1 MTLRP
6 PAPPWNPRSGR
17 GTGAAV
23 GAVGEDR
30 GPTERV
36 ASTGSISSAEWTVQ
50 GFGVPCRWRHQ
61 GQRRWRGSRAR
72 RQVRARAV
80 ERVLVVVCH
89 ERGSGVS
96 TTLMSANSVGS
107 LIRIVS
113 EAASVKGPGCEGIFL
128 VRPDLRDALSG
139 EEGLQGVESPESR
152 PESHEGHQCELGAMM
167 APGVPESLVMAE
179 LSCWI
184 CLKEL
189 QRLRT
194 RIVCSESQ
202 PFLFCSKAL
211 STQSTHGGERLV
223 DRKRLMRNPRVR
235 IYRQFGTLGFQIGV
249 L

>member
-30 GPTERV
+30 GQTERV

-96 TTLMSANSVGS
+96 TTLMSSNSVGS

-113 EAASVKGPGCEGIFL
+113 EAASVKGAKEFSSSVGL
-128 VRPDLRDALSG
+128 RPDLRDALSG
-139 EEGLQGVESPESR
+139 EEGLRGVESPESR
-152 PESHEGHQCELGAMM
+152 PESHEGHQCELG
-167 APGVPESLVMAE
+167 
-179 LSCWI
+179 CWGND
-184 CLKEL
+184 CA
-189 QRLRT
+189 RSSG
-194 RIVCSESQ
+194 IVG
-202 PFLFCSKAL
+202 
-211 STQSTHGGERLV
+211 HGG
-223 DRKRLMRNPRVR
+223 
-235 IYRQFGTLGFQIGV
+235 T
-249 L
+249 

>member
-61 GQRRWRGSRAR
+61 GQRPWRGSRAR

-96 TTLMSANSVGS
+96 TMLMSANSVGS

-113 EAASVKGPGCEGIFL
+113 EAASVKGAKEIPSSVPICGTPFPGRRVFEEL
-128 VRPDLRDALSG
+128 KVLNPVR
-139 EEGLQGVESPESR
+139 SPTKGTSANWVA
-152 PESHEGHQCELGAMM
+152 GAMI
-167 APGVPESLVMAE
+167 APGVPESRSRWNSV
-179 LSCWI
+179 
-184 CLKEL
+184 
-189 QRLRT
+189 
-194 RIVCSESQ
+194 V
-202 PFLFCSKAL
+202 
-211 STQSTHGGERLV
+211 
-223 DRKRLMRNPRVR
+223 
-235 IYRQFGTLGFQIGV
+235 GFV
-249 L
+249 

>member
-6 PAPPWNPRSGR
+6 PAPPSNPRSGR

-107 LIRIVS
+107 MIRIVS
-113 EAASVKGPGCEGIFL
+113 ETASVKGAKEIPSSVPICGTPFPGRRVFKEL
-128 VRPDLRDALSG
+128 KVLNPVR
-139 EEGLQGVESPESR
+139 SPMKGTSANWVA
-152 PESHEGHQCELGAMM
+152 GAMM